1 MISIPQCPLKNLGK
15 KTNDYWLQDTV
26 YKINACQYHC
36 IYDKIVQPHL
46 E

>member
-1 MISIPQCPLKNLGK
+1 MSSEELRK